1 MYDIKISQ
9 AQASI
14 IAYDLYDVIVNAI
27 LPEKRQD
34 EMDSTPFNRNEC
46 TNDEI

>member
-14 IAYDLYDVIVNAI
+14 IAYDLYDVIVNA
-27 LPEKRQD
+27 RQY
-34 EMDSTPFNRNEC
+34 DSNTWSEQK
-46 TNDEI
+46 